1 MYMQVL
7 NEVPPVTPYCTYQ
20 SPDGLIPLTAM
31 LLIGIHPNTTNL
43 NLIPLYAIKHD
54 PLT

>member
-20 SPDGLIPLTAM
+20 SPDGLISLTAM
-31 LLIGIHPNTTNL
+31 LLIGIHPNTTN
-43 NLIPLYAIKHD
+43 PLYAIKRD